1 MLNKRIMSKIKMTS
15 VLLLVAL
22 VCACA
27 PAKEAEKKA
36 PAPEATTVP
45 LPGIVADITD
55 IKAPQTG
62 KVLGEQ
68 TSFTLLCRTEEGA
81 PVPGTGVD
89 ICSGSVCRKMKAG
102 EDGTITFYGMPGESY
117 DVTPAEAPEGYVFVS
132 DRALIAD
139 KANMKFEFIL
149 KEK

>member
-1 MLNKRIMSKIKMTS
+1 MKSDRRYGISAVLTVVLMT
-15 VLLLVAL
+15 

-27 PAKEAEKKA
+27 PAKETVNEVPKPAILNTT
-36 PAPEATTVP
+36 APEPEKTAIP
-45 LPGIVADITD
+45 
-55 IKAPQTG
+55 
-62 KVLGEQ
+62 EQ

-102 EDGTITFYGMPGESY
+102 EDGMITFYGMPGESY

-139 KANMKFEFIL
+139 KADMKFEFIL